1 LLQENT
7 QDYRVSIA
15 EIRCGLDAEAVNL
28 KGVRDTNRWHP
39 RKLLLSLSVL
49 IAPAPMHLSNYLFW
63 EEINMPGLDL
73 VLALPPMLGGLWAYG
88 PAPGV
93 ELIPYFL
100 GLAAWVGMAFL
111 AVLLAPFSALLRR
124 LRGNK
129 NAPPVATNNDEP
141 SDKTE
146 PRA

>member
-1 LLQENT
+1 
-7 QDYRVSIA
+7 V
-15 EIRCGLDAEAVNL
+15 
-28 KGVRDTNRWHP
+28 
-39 RKLLLSLSVL
+39 
-49 IAPAPMHLSNYLFW
+49 
-63 EEINMPGLDL
+63 PGLDSML
-73 VLALPPMLGGLWAYG
+73 SLPPTLGGLWAYG

-129 NAPPVATNNDEP
+129 NAPPPPESKNEEL
-141 SDKTE
+141 SEKTIQ
-146 PRA
+146 

>member
-1 LLQENT
+1 MFIL
-7 QDYRVSIA
+7 DSIS
-15 EIRCGLDAEAVNL
+15 
-28 KGVRDTNRWHP
+28 
-39 RKLLLSLSVL
+39 SL
-49 IAPAPMHLSNYLFW
+49 PQMH
-63 EEINMPGLDL
+63 
-73 VLALPPMLGGLWAYG
+73 GGLWAYG

-129 NAPPVATNNDEP
+129 KAPASEEQKNEEP
-141 SDKTE
+141 PDKTRE
-146 PRA
+146 